1 MNIKIKDTPDKYK
14 RMADEIIPPL
24 FELLKDLN
32 SLEEEVFKRNSEL
45 DAEKLIL
52 NIPANQNNPNWTGL
66 MEEYESR
73 YEEIAKEKVSENL
86 MSKGYATHYS
96 NPSEYFYANSD
107 DFLLEFDMQQ
117 SDTAIIIIHFSG
129 ATDMKHKFIVRQ
141 INKRWVVD
149 EKYYGFADEAIW
161 YPDSI

>member
-1 MNIKIKDTPDKYK
+1 MNIKIKNTPEKYK
-14 RMADEIIPPL
+14 GMADEIILPL
-24 FELLKDLN
+24 LELLKELN

-45 DAEKLIL
+45 NAEKLIL
-52 NIPANQNNPNWTGL
+52 NIPANQNHPKWSGL
-66 MEEYESR
+66 MAEYESR
-73 YEEIAKEKVSENL
+73 YKEIAKGKVSKNL

-107 DFLLEFDMQQ
+107 DFLLEFAMQQ
-117 SDTAIIIIHFSG
+117 SDMAIIIIHFSG
-129 ATDMKHKFIVRQ
+129 ATEMKHKFIVRQ

-161 YPDSI
+161 YSDSI

>member
-1 MNIKIKDTPDKYK
+1 
-14 RMADEIIPPL
+14 MA
-24 FELLKDLN
+24 
-32 SLEEEVFKRNSEL
+32 
-45 DAEKLIL
+45 
-52 NIPANQNNPNWTGL
+52 
-66 MEEYESR
+66 EYESR
-73 YEEIAKEKVSENL
+73 YKEIAKGKVSKNL

-96 NPSEYFYANSD
+96 NPSEYFYVHSD

-149 EKYYGFADEAIW
+149 EKILWFLQMKQSGTRIVYKHIYKQKELAARAASSLYSVGYSTMCLLTNFNR
-161 YPDSI
+161 

>member
-1 MNIKIKDTPDKYK
+1 
-14 RMADEIIPPL
+14 MA
-24 FELLKDLN
+24 
-32 SLEEEVFKRNSEL
+32 
-45 DAEKLIL
+45 
-52 NIPANQNNPNWTGL
+52 
-66 MEEYESR
+66 EYESR
-73 YEEIAKEKVSENL
+73 YEEILKGKTSSNL
-86 MSKGYATHYS
+86 ISKGYATHYS
-96 NPSEYFYANSD
+96 NPSEYFYVHSD

-161 YPDSI
+161 YPDGI

>member
-1 MNIKIKDTPDKYK
+1 MNIKIKNTPDKYK
-14 RMADEIIPPL
+14 IMADAIIPPL
-24 FELLKDLN
+24 LELLKELN

-45 DAEKLIL
+45 NAEKLVL
-52 NIPANQNNPNWTGL
+52 NIPVNQNHPKWIGL

-73 YEEIAKEKVSENL
+73 YKEILKGNASENL
-86 MSKGYATHYS
+86 ISKGYATHYS
-96 NPSEYFYANSD
+96 NPSEYFYVHSD

>member
-1 MNIKIKDTPDKYK
+1 MNIKIKNTPDKYK
-14 RMADEIIPPL
+14 IMADEIVLPL
-24 FELLKDLN
+24 LELLQELN

-52 NIPANQNNPNWTGL
+52 NIPANQNHPKWIRL
-66 MEEYESR
+66 MAEYENR
-73 YEEIAKEKVSENL
+73 YEEILKGKASSNL
-86 MSKGYATHYS
+86 MSKGYASHYS
-96 NPSEYFYANSD
+96 NPSEYFYANSK
-107 DFLLEFDMQQ
+107 DFSLEFTMHQPDM
-117 SDTAIIIIHFSG
+117 AIIIIHFSG
-129 ATDMKHKFIVRQ
+129 VTDMKHKFIVRQ

>member
-1 MNIKIKDTPDKYK
+1 MNIKIKNTPEKYK
-14 RMADEIIPPL
+14 GMADEIILPL
-24 FELLKDLN
+24 LELLKELN

-45 DAEKLIL
+45 NAEKLIL
-52 NIPANQNNPNWTGL
+52 NIPANQNHPKWSGL
-66 MEEYESR
+66 MTEYESR
-73 YEEIAKEKVSENL
+73 YKEIAKGKVSKNL

-107 DFLLEFDMQQ
+107 DFLLEFAMQQ
-117 SDTAIIIIHFSG
+117 SDIAIIIIHFSG
-129 ATDMKHKFIVRQ
+129 AIDMKHKFIVRQ

-161 YPDSI
+161 YSDSI

>member
-1 MNIKIKDTPDKYK
+1 MNIKKKNTPDKYK
-14 RMADEIIPPL
+14 IMADEIVLPL
-24 FELLKDLN
+24 LELLQELK

-45 DAEKLIL
+45 NAEKLIL
-52 NIPANQNNPNWTGL
+52 NIPANQNHPKWSGL
-66 MEEYESR
+66 MAEYESR
-73 YEEIAKEKVSENL
+73 YEEIAKGKVSENL

-96 NPSEYFYANSD
+96 NPSEYFYVHSD
-107 DFLLEFDMQQ
+107 DFLLEFTMQQ
-117 SDTAIIIIHFSG
+117 PDMAIIIIHFSG
-129 ATDMKHKFIVRQ
+129 ATEMKHKFIVRQ

>member
-1 MNIKIKDTPDKYK
+1 MNIKIINTPEKYK
-14 RMADEIIPPL
+14 SMADEIILPL
-24 FELLKDLN
+24 LELLQELN

-45 DAEKLIL
+45 NAEKLIL
-52 NIPANQNNPNWTGL
+52 NIPANQNHPKWIGL
-66 MEEYESR
+66 MAEYENR

-96 NPSEYFYANSD
+96 NPSEYFYVHSD
-107 DFLLEFDMQQ
+107 DFLLEFAMQQ
-117 SDTAIIIIHFSG
+117 SDMAIIIIHFSG
-129 ATDMKHKFIVRQ
+129 ATEMKHKFVVRQ

-161 YPDSI
+161 YSDSI

>member
-1 MNIKIKDTPDKYK
+1 MNIKIKNTPEKYK
-14 RMADEIIPPL
+14 GMADEIILPL
-24 FELLKDLN
+24 LELLKELN

-45 DAEKLIL
+45 NAEKLVL
-52 NIPANQNNPNWTGL
+52 NIPANQNHPKWSGL
-66 MEEYESR
+66 MTEYESR
-73 YEEIAKEKVSENL
+73 YKEIAKGKVSKNL

-107 DFLLEFDMQQ
+107 DFLLEFAMQQ
-117 SDTAIIIIHFSG
+117 SDIAIIIIHFSG
-129 ATDMKHKFIVRQ
+129 AIDMKHKFIVRQ

-161 YPDSI
+161 YSDSI

>member
-1 MNIKIKDTPDKYK
+1 MNIKIKNTPDKYK

-24 FELLKDLN
+24 LELLKELN

-45 DAEKLIL
+45 NAEKLIL
-52 NIPANQNNPNWTGL
+52 NIPANQNHPKWSEL
-66 MEEYESR
+66 MAEYESR
-73 YEEIAKEKVSENL
+73 YKEIAKGKVSKNL

-96 NPSEYFYANSD
+96 NPSEYFYVYSD

-141 INKRWVVD
+141 INKIWVVD

>member
-1 MNIKIKDTPDKYK
+1 
-14 RMADEIIPPL
+14 MADEIVLPL
-24 FELLKDLN
+24 LELLQELN

-52 NIPANQNNPNWTGL
+52 NIPANQNHPKWSEL
-66 MEEYESR
+66 MAEYESR
-73 YEEIAKEKVSENL
+73 YKEIAKGKVSKNL

-117 SDTAIIIIHFSG
+117 SDMAIIIIHFSG
-129 ATDMKHKFIVRQ
+129 ATEMKHKFIVRQ
-141 INKRWVVD
+141 INKSWVVD
-149 EKYYGFADEAIW
+149 EKYYGFEDEAIW
-161 YPDSI
+161 YSDSI

>member
-1 MNIKIKDTPDKYK
+1 MNIKINNTPDKYK
-14 RMADEIIPPL
+14 IMADEIVLPL
-24 FELLKDLN
+24 LELLQELN

-52 NIPANQNNPNWTGL
+52 NIPANQNHPKWIGL
-66 MEEYESR
+66 MAEYESR
-73 YEEIAKEKVSENL
+73 YEEIAKGKVSENL

-96 NPSEYFYANSD
+96 NPSEYFYVHSD

-149 EKYYGFADEAIW
+149 KKYYGFAYEASW

>member
-1 MNIKIKDTPDKYK
+1 MNIKINNTPDKYK
-14 RMADEIIPPL
+14 IMADEIVLPL
-24 FELLKDLN
+24 LELLQELN

-52 NIPANQNNPNWTGL
+52 NIPANQNHPKWRDL
-66 MEEYESR
+66 MAEYESR
-73 YEEIAKEKVSENL
+73 YEEIAKGKVSENL

-96 NPSEYFYANSD
+96 NPSEYFYVHSD
-107 DFLLEFDMQQ
+107 DFLLEFAMQQ
-117 SDTAIIIIHFSG
+117 SDMAIIIIHFSG
-129 ATDMKHKFIVRQ
+129 ATEMKHKFIVRQ

-161 YPDSI
+161 YSDSI

>member
-1 MNIKIKDTPDKYK
+1 MNIKINNTPDKYK
-14 RMADEIIPPL
+14 IMADEIVLPL
-24 FELLKDLN
+24 LELLQELN

-52 NIPANQNNPNWTGL
+52 NIPANQNHPKWSEL
-66 MEEYESR
+66 MAEYESR
-73 YEEIAKEKVSENL
+73 YKEIAKGKVSKNL

-117 SDTAIIIIHFSG
+117 SDMAIIIIHFSG
-129 ATDMKHKFIVRQ
+129 ATEMKHKFIVRQ
-141 INKRWVVD
+141 INKSWVVD

-161 YPDSI
+161 YPDGI

>member
-1 MNIKIKDTPDKYK
+1 MNIKIKNTPEKYK
-14 RMADEIIPPL
+14 GMADEIILPL
-24 FELLKDLN
+24 LELLKELN

-45 DAEKLIL
+45 NAEKLIL
-52 NIPANQNNPNWTGL
+52 NIPANQNHPKWSEL
-66 MEEYESR
+66 MAEYESR
-73 YEEIAKEKVSENL
+73 YKEIAKGKVSKNL

-117 SDTAIIIIHFSG
+117 SDVAIIIIHFSG
-129 ATDMKHKFIVRQ
+129 AIDMKHKFIVRQ

-149 EKYYGFADEAIW
+149 EKYYGFADEASW

>member
-1 MNIKIKDTPDKYK
+1 MNIKIKNTPDKYK
-14 RMADEIIPPL
+14 IMADAIIPPL
-24 FELLKDLN
+24 LELLQELN

-45 DAEKLIL
+45 DAEKLVL
-52 NIPANQNNPNWTGL
+52 NIPVNQNHPKWIRL
-66 MEEYESR
+66 MQEYANR
-73 YEEIAKEKVSENL
+73 FEEITNGKVSEHL

-117 SDTAIIIIHFSG
+117 SDVAIIIIHFSG
-129 ATDMKHKFIVRQ
+129 AIAMKHKFIVRQ

-161 YPDSI
+161 YSDGI

>member
-1 MNIKIKDTPDKYK
+1 MNIKIKNTPDKYK
-14 RMADEIIPPL
+14 IMADAIIPPL
-24 FELLKDLN
+24 LELLKGLN

-45 DAEKLIL
+45 NAEKLIL
-52 NIPANQNNPNWTGL
+52 NIPANQNHPKWSEL
-66 MEEYESR
+66 MAEYESR
-73 YEEIAKEKVSENL
+73 YKEIAKGKVSKNL

-96 NPSEYFYANSD
+96 NPSEYFYVHSD

-149 EKYYGFADEAIW
+149 EKYYGFADEASW